1 MRFSV
6 VVSGLATRRY
16 RHIAAIALLSVAFA
30 FAVPNA
36 AAARPGVVL
45 DEVSHDPFTNPG
57 YEHSSEVEPD
67 VAAHGRTVVA
77 TYQVGRAAEGGAV
90 AIGVAVS
97 TDDGRTWSDRI
108 LQGSSAATGGHF
120 GRASDPSVSY
130 GAGGNGWLVGFL
142 GVTVRGPFE
151 IPTHSA
157 VLVARSEAGGS
168 FSAPVVVARA
178 PRGIL
183 YDKPW
188 VACDDHRT
196 SAYFGRC
203 YALWDELGRGV
214 DAVVLASTSRDGG
227 RHWSAPVRTKDPARG
242 FGVIPVVRPD
252 GSVTVVYLDTQDP
265 FHPCD
270 RGLRNVGWRSL
281 LGRLLDDRGCPPL
294 GSGTPGPRSRAPVG
308 SRRGR
313 RHDPRRLVRLSL
325 RTVVLPR

>member
-30 FAVPNA
+30 SAVPSA

-45 DEVSHDPFTNPG
+45 EEVSNDPFANPG

-130 GAGGNGWLVGFL
+130 GAGGDGWLVGFL
-142 GVTVRGPFE
+142 GVTVRGPFQ

-157 VLVARSEAGGS
+157 V
-168 FSAPVVVARA
+168 
-178 PRGIL
+178 PR
-183 YDKPW
+183 
-188 VACDDHRT
+188 
-196 SAYFGRC
+196 
-203 YALWDELGRGV
+203 
-214 DAVVLASTSRDGG
+214 
-227 RHWSAPVRTKDPARG
+227 
-242 FGVIPVVRPD
+242 
-252 GSVTVVYLDTQDP
+252 
-265 FHPCD
+265 
-270 RGLRNVGWRSL
+270 
-281 LGRLLDDRGCPPL
+281 
-294 GSGTPGPRSRAPVG
+294 
-308 SRRGR
+308 
-313 RHDPRRLVRLSL
+313 
-325 RTVVLPR
+325 